1 MEETEALECLKR
13 GDINGLEPLV
23 KRYQIKAL
31 RVAYLI
37 VRDRQLA
44 EDIVEEAF
52 LRVFDRI
59 HQFDSTRAFEPWFLK
74 IVINMA
80 RRAVGQRKRHIIF
93 WGEEGYQR
101 RNTQNPGP
109 DIRTLE
115 ENIERADLLQALWLA
130 LGRLDVD
137 QRAAL
142 VQRYYLGLSEAEIAS
157 RAQSPL
163 GTIKW
168 RLHMA
173 RKSLRHLLQS

>member
-1 MEETEALECLKR
+1 VEETEALECLKR

-80 RRAVGQRKRHIIF
+80 RRAVGQRKRHVF
-93 WGEEGYQR
+93 LGEEGYQR

-109 DIRTLE
+109 DIRALE

-137 QRAAL
+137 QRVAL
-142 VQRYYLGLSEAEIAS
+142 VQRYYLGLSQAEIAS
-157 RAQSPL
+157 RAQSPQ

-173 RKSLRHLLQS
+173 RKFLRHLLKS

>member
-1 MEETEALECLKR
+1 MEETEALERLKK

-52 LRVFDRI
+52 LHAFDRI

-80 RRAVGQRKRHIIF
+80 RRAAGQRKRHVF
-93 WGEEGYQR
+93 GERKVTKGVTLR
-101 RNTQNPGP
+101 TQGL
-109 DIRTLE
+109 IL
-115 ENIERADLLQALWLA
+115 ALWKKTLSA
-130 LGRLDVD
+130 LICCRPYG
-137 QRAAL
+137 
-142 VQRYYLGLSEAEIAS
+142 
-157 RAQSPL
+157 
-163 GTIKW
+163 
-168 RLHMA
+168 
-173 RKSLRHLLQS
+173 